1 MAKPHGIISAMLTP
15 FTSDVG
21 PVDYEWL
28 PGYLRFLADGGLHG
42 VLALGTT
49 GEGPSMS
56 VAERIRTLEII
67 MAHRGELSVIAGT
80 GCAALTDTIALS
92 RAAID
97 LGVDAILVMP
107 PFYIKQPDETG
118 ILAYFRALCDALPA
132 DACVMLY
139 HIPQVTG
146 VPITRAIIDGLLA
159 SHGTQFYGLKDSS
172 GDWEHSK
179 MLIDSYPQL
188 HIFTGSD
195 RLIARALA
203 GGAAGAITA
212 LSSAFPKLA
221 RAVFDAFH
229 QGGDVA
235 AAQARLSAV
244 RDLVNPINTPP
255 ALKAALTWT
264 SDLPE
269 TALRLPL
276 LPLSNEEAAALRAA
290 YERIMAGIMS

>member
-1 MAKPHGIISAMLTP
+1 MAEIQGIISAMLTP

-28 PGYLRFLADGGLHG
+28 PGYVQFLADGGMHG

-67 MAHRGELSVIAGT
+67 MQHRSELSVIAGT

-92 RAAID
+92 RAAVE

-107 PFYIKQPDETG
+107 PFYIKQPSETG

-132 DACVMLY
+132 DARVMLY

-146 VPITRAIIDGLLA
+146 VPITTTIIDGLLD
-159 SHGTQFYGLKDSS
+159 SHPGQFFGLKDSS

-179 MLIDSYPQL
+179 MLIDRYPQL
-188 HIFTGSD
+188 RIFTGSD

-203 GGAAGAITA
+203 DGAAGAITA
-212 LSSAFPKLA
+212 LSSAFPRLA
-221 RAVFDAFH
+221 RAVFDAYH
-229 QGGDVA
+229 NGGDVS

-244 RDLVNPINTPP
+244 RDLINPINTPP
-255 ALKAALTWT
+255 ALKAALAWT
-264 SDLPE
+264 SNLPE

-276 LPLSNEEAAALRAA
+276 MPLSNEEAAALRAA
-290 YERIMAGIMS
+290 YERIMAGE

>member
-1 MAKPHGIISAMLTP
+1 MAEPRGIISAMLTP
-15 FTSDVG
+15 FTGDVG

-67 MAHRGELSVIAGT
+67 MAQRGELSVIAGT

-92 RAAID
+92 WAAID

-132 DACVMLY
+132 DARVMLY

-146 VPITRAIIDGLLA
+146 VPITRTIIDGLLA
-159 SHGTQFYGLKDSS
+159 SHGAQFYGLKDSS

-188 HIFTGSD
+188 RIFTGSD
-195 RLIARALA
+195 RLIARVLA

-229 QGGDVA
+229 QGGDMA

-290 YERIMAGIMS
+290 YERIMAGTMS

>member
-1 MAKPHGIISAMLTP
+1 MAEIRGIISAMLTP

-28 PGYLRFLADGGLHG
+28 PGYLQFLADGGLHG

-67 MAHRGELSVIAGT
+67 LQHRGELSVIAGA

-92 RAAID
+92 RAAVE

-107 PFYIKQPDETG
+107 PFYIKQPRETG

-132 DACVMLY
+132 EARVMLY

-146 VPITRAIIDGLLA
+146 VPITTTIIDGLLD
-159 SHGTQFYGLKDSS
+159 SHPGQFFGLKDSS

-179 MLIDSYPQL
+179 MLIDRYPQL
-188 HIFTGSD
+188 RIFTGSD

-212 LSSAFPKLA
+212 LSSAFPRLA
-221 RAVFDAFH
+221 RAVFDAH
-229 QGGDVA
+229 YHGGDVS

-244 RDLVNPINTPP
+244 RDLIDPINTPP
-255 ALKAALTWT
+255 ALKAALAWT
-264 SDLPE
+264 SNLPE

-276 LPLSNEEAAALRAA
+276 IPLSKEEAAALRAA
-290 YERIMAGIMS
+290 YERIMAGA

>member
-1 MAKPHGIISAMLTP
+1 MAEPHGIISAMLTP

-67 MAHRGELSVIAGT
+67 MAQRGELSVIAGT

-97 LGVDAILVMP
+97 LGVEAILVMP

-132 DACVMLY
+132 DARVMLY

-146 VPITRAIIDGLLA
+146 VPITRTIIDGLLA
-159 SHGTQFYGLKDSS
+159 SHGAQFYGLKDSS

-188 HIFTGSD
+188 RIFTGSD

-229 QGGDVA
+229 QGGDMA

-290 YERIMAGIMS
+290 YERIMAGTMS

>member
-1 MAKPHGIISAMLTP
+1 MADIRGIISAMLTP
-15 FTSDVG
+15 FVSDVG

-92 RAAID
+92 RAAVD

-107 PFYIKQPDETG
+107 PFYIKQPSEAG
-118 ILAYFRALCDALPA
+118 ILAYFQALCDALPA
-132 DACVMLY
+132 EARVMLY

-146 VPITRAIIDGLLA
+146 VPITTPIIDGLLA
-159 SHGTQFYGLKDSS
+159 SHGEQFYGIKDSS

-179 MLIDSYPQL
+179 MLIDRYPQL
-188 HIFTGSD
+188 RIFTGSD

-229 QGGDVA
+229 QGGDVS

-244 RDLVNPINTPP
+244 RDLIDPINTPP

-276 LPLSNEEAAALRAA
+276 MPLSNEEVTELRVA
-290 YERIMAGIMS
+290 YERIMTGS

>member
-1 MAKPHGIISAMLTP
+1 MAEIRGIISAMLTP

-28 PGYLRFLADGGLHG
+28 PGYLHFLAAGGLHG

-56 VAERIRTLEII
+56 VAERVRTLEII
-67 MAHRGELSVIAGT
+67 MQYRGELSVIAGT

-92 RAAID
+92 RAAVE

-107 PFYIKQPDETG
+107 PFYIKQPSETG

-132 DACVMLY
+132 DARVMLY

-146 VPITRAIIDGLLA
+146 VPITTAIIDGLLD
-159 SHGTQFYGLKDSS
+159 SHPGQFFGLKDSS

-179 MLIDSYPQL
+179 MLIDRYPQL
-188 HIFTGSD
+188 RIFTGSD

-212 LSSAFPKLA
+212 LSSAFPHLA
-221 RAVFDAFH
+221 RAVFDAYH
-229 QGGDVA
+229 NGGDVS

-244 RDLVNPINTPP
+244 RDLINPINTPP
-255 ALKAALTWT
+255 ALKAALAWT
-264 SDLPE
+264 SNLPE

-276 LPLSNEEAAALRAA
+276 IPLSNEEAAALRAA
-290 YERIMAGIMS
+290 YERIIAGE

>member
-1 MAKPHGIISAMLTP
+1 MAEIQGIISAMLTP

-28 PGYLRFLADGGLHG
+28 PGYVQFLADGGMHG

-67 MAHRGELSVIAGT
+67 MQHRSELSVIAGT

-92 RAAID
+92 RAAVE

-107 PFYIKQPDETG
+107 PFYIKQPSETG

-132 DACVMLY
+132 DARVMLY

-146 VPITRAIIDGLLA
+146 VPITTTIIDGLLG
-159 SHGTQFYGLKDSS
+159 SHPGQFFGLKDSS

-179 MLIDSYPQL
+179 MLIDRYPQL
-188 HIFTGSD
+188 RIFTGSD

-212 LSSAFPKLA
+212 LSSAFPRLA
-221 RAVFDAFH
+221 RAVFDAYH
-229 QGGDVA
+229 NGGDVS

-244 RDLVNPINTPP
+244 RDLINPINTPP
-255 ALKAALTWT
+255 ALKAALAWT
-264 SDLPE
+264 SNLPE

-276 LPLSNEEAAALRAA
+276 MPLSNEEAAALRAA
-290 YERIMAGIMS
+290 YERIMAGE